1 MYCRR
6 CGQQIDVRDV
16 TCPHCGT
23 QTGAA
28 PKKKPIC
35 LRWWFWLISV
45 AITCILLVFGFSFM
59 AVVNNMD
66 NMVHDPMPA
75 PIEDESTD
83 LEPGSI
89 RLGEEN
95 ALESALSYLDF
106 TFFSYDGL
114 IEQLESDGY
123 THEQAVYGAEENGY

>member
-16 TCPHCGT
+16 TCPHCGN